1 MMRKVLACATL
12 LSLAA
17 GACAEGAG
25 GEALAVR
32 AIPLG
37 GQVVLFHG
45 DDSSLLEQETIL
57 EAGDRL
63 VSADDGR
70 ALVRLPGGRS
80 VELAPGADLGWAGP
94 GGAEVRAGS
103 VLARASSA
111 LTIRAAGAD
120 IEGSDA
126 VFRVDRELSTR
137 LAVYRGEASVVGSGV
152 GAIPALRETTLV
164 AGGAVPRGAR
174 PLRVSPNDPW
184 DINFLGAAIDIGLE
198 LDRLQRGL
206 ARQLPAQGPEAVTEV
221 LSEDFPRRILEDLLE
236 RISPAESVVAAVAA
250 REAAALVGQS
260 LVQVLRN
267 VLDLRLL
274 GADWTVVVAQWEL
287 TRSEI
292 LAQLNEVT
300 DLIARFVAH
309 PAALQAVSGGRGGPA
324 GGVGSLGAGS
334 TGSAGG
340 GSAEGGGSTGDDGG
354 GTTTTGDG
362 GGGTT
367 TTGDGGAGTGT
378 TSGTAP
384 SPPPPGCEN
393 EIECTL
399 EDVVG
404 DLGGDLGL
412 P

>member
-25 GEALAVR
+25 GDALAVR

-37 GQVVLFHG
+37 GRVVLFHG
-45 DDSSLLEQETIL
+45 DDSSLLEEETNL

-63 VSADDGR
+63 VAADDGR

-80 VELAPGADLGWAGP
+80 LELAPGADLGWTGP

-111 LTIRAAGAD
+111 LTVSAAGAD

-137 LAVYRGEASVVGSGV
+137 LAVYRGEATVVGSGV

-174 PLRVSPNDPW
+174 PLSVSPNDPW
-184 DINFLGAAIDIGLE
+184 DIKLLGAAIDIGLE

-206 ARQLPAQGPEAVTEV
+206 ARQLPAQRPEAVTEV

-236 RISPAESVVAAVAA
+236 EFQPAESVVAAVAA
-250 REAAALVGQS
+250 REAAALVEQS

-274 GADWTVVVAQWEL
+274 GADWTVVVAEWEL

-309 PAALQAVSGGRGGPA
+309 PAALQAASGGRGGPA
-324 GGVGSLGAGS
+324 GGDGSAGAGS
-334 TGSAGG
+334 TASTGD
-340 GSAEGGGSTGDDGG
+340 GSAEGGGSAGDGGG
-354 GTTTTGDG
+354 GTTTGDD

-378 TSGTAP
+378 TSGTSP
-384 SPPPPGCEN
+384 SPPPPGCAN